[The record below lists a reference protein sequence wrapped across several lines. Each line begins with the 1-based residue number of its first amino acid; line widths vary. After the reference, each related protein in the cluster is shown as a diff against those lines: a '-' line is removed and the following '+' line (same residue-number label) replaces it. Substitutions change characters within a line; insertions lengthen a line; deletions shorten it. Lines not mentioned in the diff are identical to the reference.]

1 MNLLSRLLPDPALVR
16 LETWAHEPAQPTI
29 TLILRS
35 RQRTRRCPLCCR
47 RASRVHSRYERTL
60 ADLPWGEHAVV
71 LRLRVRRLFCDNARC
86 ERRIFTERL
95 PGLVTPWA
103 RRTARLATR
112 LTAVGL
118 ALGGAAGARLS
129 RVLLVPTARN
139 TLLRLIRAAP
149 LASDVTPSVLGV
161 DDWAL
166 RKRHTYGTVLV
177 DLERRRPVALLPDRE
192 AETLARWLRLHPGI
206 KLVARDRSGAYADG
220 IRRGAPEAV
229 QVADRFHLLQNLAEA
244 LETTFTT
251 HVTSLRAVDQARDQA
266 VITDGGPVPVAP
278 PGSPARAATLAAER
292 RQRRMARYQ
301 QVWRLHREGWPGDAI
316 ARQLGLGRSTVVRYL
331 RHEAFPERKGRSDV
345 GRSLLD
351 PWKPLLLKR
360 WNAGQR
366 DGRRLFREL
375 QRRGYRGSYATLAR
389 YTQRLRQAQ
398 ESAMPRPTRSSR
410 RRPSLPSVI
419 DRPERPLTPRTAAW
433 LALRR
438 PERRNSSDTERLA
451 RLRDRDASL
460 AEALDLAEELAGLI
474 RARQPER
481 LGPWLTRAR
490 DGKLPAFRGFARRL
504 GADEAAVRAA
514 AMLPWSTGQVEG
526 QINRLKTIKRQM
538 YGRAKLD
545 LLSRRFLLAA

>member
-1 MNLLSRLLPDPALVR
+1 VNLLSRLLPDPALVR
-16 LETWAHEPAQPTI
+16 LETWAIEPARPAI
-29 TLILRS
+29 TLTLQSRS
-35 RQRTRRCPLCCR
+35 RMACCPLCRR
-47 RASRVHSRYERTL
+47 RANRVHSRYERAL

-95 PGLVTPWA
+95 PGIAAPWS
-103 RRTARLATR
+103 RKTVRLATR

-118 ALGGAAGARLS
+118 AMGGAAGARLS
-129 RVLLVPTARN
+129 HELLIPTARN

-149 LASDVTPSVLGV
+149 LPPEVTPSVLGV

-192 AETLARWLRLHPGI
+192 AETLARWLRQHPGI

-220 IRRGAPEAV
+220 TRRGAPEAV

-251 HVTSLRAVDQARDQA
+251 HVASLRAVDQARDQA
-266 VITDGGPVPVAP
+266 VIADGGPVLVVP
-278 PGSPARAATLAAER
+278 PRPPARAATLAAER
-292 RQRRMARYQ
+292 RERRMARYQ
-301 QVWRLHREGWPGDAI
+301 QVWSLHREGWPGHAI
-316 ARQLGLGRSTVVRYL
+316 ARRLGLGRSTVVRYL
-331 RHEAFPERKGRSDV
+331 RHETFPERKGRSDV

-375 QRRGYRGSYATLAR
+375 QRRGYRGSYPTLAR

-398 ESAMPRPTRSSR
+398 EGAASR
-410 RRPSLPSVI
+410 RARPSQSPSLPSVI

-438 PERRNSSDTERLA
+438 PERRDPGEAERLA
-451 RLRDRDASL
+451 RLRGQDTSL
-460 AEALDLAEELAGLI
+460 AEALDLAEEFAGLI

-490 DGKLPAFRGFARRL
+490 DGKLPAFRGFAKRL
-504 GADEAAVRAA
+504 GADEAAVRTAA
-514 AMLPWSTGQVEG
+514 TLPWSTGQVEG
-526 QINRLKTIKRQM
+526 QINRLKTSKRQM

-545 LLSRRFLLAA
+545 LLAKRFLLAA

>member
-1 MNLLSRLLPDPALVR
+1 VNLPSRLLPDPAAVR
-16 LETWAHEPAQPTI
+16 LETWALEPARSSI
-29 TLILRS
+29 TLTLRS
-35 RQRTRRCPLCCR
+35 RQRTTRCPLCCR

-71 LRLRVRRLFCDNARC
+71 LRLRVRRLFCDNPRC
-86 ERRIFTERL
+86 ERRVFTERL
-95 PGLVTPWA
+95 PGIAAPRS

-129 RVLLVPTARN
+129 RALLVPTARN

-149 LASDVTPSVLGV
+149 LPAAATPAVLGV

-166 RKRHTYGTVLV
+166 RKRHSYGTVLV

-192 AETLARWLRLHPGI
+192 AGTLAAWLREHPGV

-220 IRRGAPEAV
+220 TRRGAPEAV

-244 LETTFTT
+244 LETTFTA
-251 HVTSLRAVDQARDQA
+251 HAASLRAVDRARDQTVSA
-266 VITDGGPVPVAP
+266 DGGPVPVALP
-278 PGSPARAATLAAER
+278 RSPARAATLAAER
-292 RQRRMARYQ
+292 RERRLARHR
-301 QVWRLHREGWPGDAI
+301 QVWALHREGWPGHAI
-316 ARQLGLGRSTVVRYL
+316 ARRLGLGRSTVVRYL
-331 RHEAFPERKGRSDV
+331 RHEVFPERKGRSDV

-351 PWKPLLLKR
+351 PWKRLLLER

-375 QRRGYRGSYATLAR
+375 QGQGYRGSYATLAR

-398 ESAMPRPTRSSR
+398 EGTVPRRSSR
-410 RRPSLPSVI
+410 KRPVLPPVV
-419 DRPERPLTPRTAAW
+419 DAPRRPLTPRTAAW

-438 PERRNSSDTERLA
+438 PERRDAGEAERLA

-460 AEALDLAEELAGLI
+460 AEAVDLAEEFAGLV
-474 RARQPER
+474 RARRPER
-481 LGPWLTRAR
+481 LGPWLARAR
-490 DGKLPAFRGFARRL
+490 DGGLPAFRGFAKRL

-514 AMLPWSTGQVEG
+514 ATLPWSTGPVEG
-526 QINRLKTIKRQM
+526 QINRLKMIKRQM

-545 LLSRRFLLAA
+545 LLGRRFLLAA

>member
-1 MNLLSRLLPDPALVR
+1 MGRVNLLSCLLPDPALVR
-16 LETWAHEPAQPTI
+16 LETWAHEPARPTI
-29 TLILRS
+29 TLTLRS
-35 RQRTRRCPLCCR
+35 RQRTIRCPLCGR

-60 ADLPWGEHAVV
+60 ADLPWGEHAVM

-95 PGLVTPWA
+95 PGIAAPWS

-112 LTAVGL
+112 LTSVGL

-129 RVLLVPTARN
+129 HELGLPTTRN
-139 TLLRLIRAAP
+139 TLLRLIRSAP
-149 LASDVTPSVLGV
+149 LPPEVTPSVLGV

-166 RKRHTYGTVLV
+166 RRRHTYGTVLV

-192 AETLARWLRLHPGI
+192 ADTLAAWLRDHPGVAV
-206 KLVARDRSGAYADG
+206 VARDRSGAYADG

-229 QVADRFHLLQNLAEA
+229 QVVDRFHLLQNLAEA

-251 HVTSLRAVDQARDQA
+251 HAASLRAVDQARHQA
-266 VITDGGPVPVAP
+266 VIADGGLVPVAP
-278 PGSPARAATLAAER
+278 PRSPVRALSLAAER
-292 RQRRMARYQ
+292 RERRMARYR
-301 QVWRLHREGWPGDAI
+301 QVWSLHREGWLGHAI
-316 ARQLGLGRSTVVRYL
+316 ARRLGLGRSTVVRYL
-331 RHEAFPERKGRSDV
+331 RHQVFPERKGRSDV

-375 QRRGYRGSYATLAR
+375 QGRGYRGSYATLAR

-398 ESAMPRPTRSSR
+398 EGAAP
-410 RRPSLPSVI
+410 RRPILPSVI

-438 PERRNSSDTERLA
+438 PERRNADEAERLA
-451 RLRDRDASL
+451 RLRDRDTSL
-460 AEALDLAEELAGLI
+460 AETLDLAEEFAGLI
-474 RARQPER
+474 RARRPEC
-481 LGPWLTRAR
+481 LGPWLARAR
-490 DGKLPAFRGFARRL
+490 DGRLAAFRGFAKRL
-504 GADEAAVRAA
+504 GADEAAVQAA
-514 AMLPWSTGQVEG
+514 AMHPWSTGQVEG

-545 LLSRRFLLAA
+545 LLARRFLLAA

>member
-1 MNLLSRLLPDPALVR
+1 MGRVNLLSCLLPDPALVR
-16 LETWAHEPAQPTI
+16 LETWAHEPARPTI
-29 TLILRS
+29 TLTLRS
-35 RQRTRRCPLCCR
+35 RQRTIRCPLCGR

-60 ADLPWGEHAVV
+60 ADLPWGEHAVM

-95 PGLVTPWA
+95 PGIAAPWS

-112 LTAVGL
+112 LTSVGL

-129 RVLLVPTARN
+129 HELGLPTTRN
-139 TLLRLIRAAP
+139 TLLRLIRSAP
-149 LASDVTPSVLGV
+149 LPPEVTPSVLGV

-166 RKRHTYGTVLV
+166 RRRHTYGTVLV

-192 AETLARWLRLHPGI
+192 ADTLAAWLREHPGVAV
-206 KLVARDRSGAYADG
+206 VARDRSGAYADG
-220 IRRGAPEAV
+220 TRRGAPEAV

-251 HVTSLRAVDQARDQA
+251 HAASLRAVDQARDQA
-266 VITDGGPVPVAP
+266 FIADGGPAPVAP
-278 PGSPARAATLAAER
+278 PRLPARAATLAAER
-292 RQRRMARYQ
+292 RERRMARYQ
-301 QVWRLHREGWPGDAI
+301 QVWSLHREGWPGHAI
-316 ARQLGLGRSTVVRYL
+316 ARRLGLGRSTVVRYL
-331 RHEAFPERKGRSDV
+331 RHQVFPERKGRSDV

-375 QRRGYRGSYATLAR
+375 QGRGYRGSYATLAR

-398 ESAMPRPTRSSR
+398 EGAAP
-410 RRPSLPSVI
+410 RRPILPSVI

-438 PERRNSSDTERLA
+438 PERRNADEAERLA
-451 RLRDRDASL
+451 RLRDRDTSL
-460 AEALDLAEELAGLI
+460 AETLDLAEEFAGLI
-474 RARQPER
+474 RARRPEC
-481 LGPWLTRAR
+481 LGPWLARAR
-490 DGKLPAFRGFARRL
+490 DGRLAAFRGFAKRL
-504 GADEAAVRAA
+504 GADEAAVQAA
-514 AMLPWSTGQVEG
+514 AMHPWSTGQVEG

-545 LLSRRFLLAA
+545 LLGRRFLLAA

>member
-1 MNLLSRLLPDPALVR
+1 MGRVNLLSCLLPDPALVR
-16 LETWAHEPAQPTI
+16 LETWAHEPARPTI
-29 TLILRS
+29 TLTLRS
-35 RQRTRRCPLCCR
+35 RQRTIRCRLCGR

-60 ADLPWGEHAVV
+60 ADLPWGEYAVV

-95 PGLVTPWA
+95 PGIAAPWS

-112 LTAVGL
+112 LTSVGL

-129 RVLLVPTARN
+129 HELGLPTTRN

-149 LASDVTPSVLGV
+149 LPPEVTPSVLGV

-166 RKRHTYGTVLV
+166 RRRHTYGTVLV

-192 AETLARWLRLHPGI
+192 ADTLAAWLRAHPGVAV
-206 KLVARDRSGAYADG
+206 VARDRSGAYADG

-229 QVADRFHLLQNLAEA
+229 HVADRFHLLQNLAEA
-244 LETTFTT
+244 LETTFTA
-251 HVTSLRAVDQARDQA
+251 HAASLRAVDQARDQA
-266 VITDGGPVPVAP
+266 VIADGGPVPVAP
-278 PGSPARAATLAAER
+278 PRSPARAATLAAER
-292 RQRRMARYQ
+292 RERRMARYR
-301 QVWRLHREGWPGDAI
+301 QVWSLHREGWPGHAI
-316 ARQLGLGRSTVVRYL
+316 ARRLGLGRSTVVRYL
-331 RHEAFPERKGRSDV
+331 RHEVFPERKGRSDV

-366 DGRRLFREL
+366 LFREL
-375 QRRGYRGSYATLAR
+375 QGRGYRGSYATLAR

-398 ESAMPRPTRSSR
+398 EGAAP
-410 RRPSLPSVI
+410 RRPILPSVI

-438 PERRNSSDTERLA
+438 PERRNADEAERLA
-451 RLRDRDASL
+451 RLRDRDTSL
-460 AEALDLAEELAGLI
+460 AEALDLAEEFAGLI
-474 RARQPER
+474 RARWPEC
-481 LGPWLTRAR
+481 LGPWLARAR
-490 DGKLPAFRGFARRL
+490 DGRLAAFRGFAKRL
-504 GADEAAVRAA
+504 GADEAAVQAA
-514 AMLPWSTGQVEG
+514 AMHPWSTGQVEG

-545 LLSRRFLLAA
+545 LLARRFLLAA

>member
-1 MNLLSRLLPDPALVR
+1 MGRVNLLSCLLPDPALVR
-16 LETWAHEPAQPTI
+16 LETWAHEPARPTI
-29 TLILRS
+29 TLTLRS
-35 RQRTRRCPLCCR
+35 RQRTIRCPLCGR

-60 ADLPWGEHAVV
+60 ADLPWGEHAVM

-95 PGLVTPWA
+95 PGIAAPWS

-112 LTAVGL
+112 LTSVGL

-129 RVLLVPTARN
+129 HELGLPTTRN
-139 TLLRLIRAAP
+139 TLLRLIRSAP
-149 LASDVTPSVLGV
+149 LPPEVTPSVLGV

-166 RKRHTYGTVLV
+166 RRRHTYGTVLV

-220 IRRGAPEAV
+220 TRRGAPEAV

-251 HVTSLRAVDQARDQA
+251 HAASLRAVDQARHQA
-266 VITDGGPVPVAP
+266 VIADGGLVPVAP
-278 PGSPARAATLAAER
+278 PRSPVRALSLAAER
-292 RQRRMARYQ
+292 RERRMARYR
-301 QVWRLHREGWPGDAI
+301 QVWSLHREGWLGHAI
-316 ARQLGLGRSTVVRYL
+316 ARRLGLGRSTVVRYL
-331 RHEAFPERKGRSDV
+331 RHQVFPERKGRSDV

-375 QRRGYRGSYATLAR
+375 QGRGYRGSYATLAR

-398 ESAMPRPTRSSR
+398 EGAAP
-410 RRPSLPSVI
+410 RRPILPSVI

-438 PERRNSSDTERLA
+438 PERRNADEAERLA
-451 RLRDRDASL
+451 RLRDRDTSL
-460 AEALDLAEELAGLI
+460 AETLDLAEEFAGLI
-474 RARQPER
+474 RARRPEC
-481 LGPWLTRAR
+481 LGPWLARAR
-490 DGKLPAFRGFARRL
+490 DGRLAAFRGFAKRL
-504 GADEAAVRAA
+504 GADEAAVQAA
-514 AMLPWSTGQVEG
+514 AMHPWSTGQVEG

-545 LLSRRFLLAA
+545 LLGRRFLLAA

>member
-1 MNLLSRLLPDPALVR
+1 VKLLPRLLPDPTSVR
-16 LETWAHEPAQPTI
+16 LETWAIEPAQPKI
-29 TLILRS
+29 TLTLQSRS
-35 RQRTRRCPLCCR
+35 RTACCPLCRR
-47 RASRVHSRYERTL
+47 RANRVHSRYERTL
-60 ADLPWGEHAVV
+60 ADLPWGEHAIL

-86 ERRIFTERL
+86 ERRIFAERL
-95 PGLVTPWA
+95 PGIATPWS
-103 RRTARLATR
+103 RKTARLAGR
-112 LTAVGL
+112 LTALGL

-129 RVLLVPTARN
+129 RELLMPTARN

-149 LASDVTPSVLGV
+149 LPPEATPSVLGV
-161 DDWAL
+161 DDWAF
-166 RKRHTYGTVLV
+166 RKRHTYGSVLV

-192 AETLARWLRLHPGI
+192 AETLACWLRQHPGI

-244 LETTFTT
+244 LETTFTAHT
-251 HVTSLRAVDQARDQA
+251 ASLRAVDQARDQA
-266 VITDGGPVPVAP
+266 VIAGGGPVPVVP
-278 PGSPARAATLAAER
+278 PRSPARAATLAAER
-292 RQRRMARYQ
+292 RERRLARYR
-301 QVWRLHREGWPGDAI
+301 QVWALHREGWPGHAI
-316 ARQLGLGRSTVVRYL
+316 ARQLGVGRSTVVRYL
-331 RHEAFPERKGRSDV
+331 RHEVFPERKGRSDV

-366 DGRRLFREL
+366 DGRQLFREL
-375 QRRGYRGSYATLAR
+375 QGRGYRGSYPTLAR
-389 YTQRLRQAQ
+389 YTQRLRLAQ
-398 ESAMPRPTRSSR
+398 ESTAPRQARSSGR
-410 RRPSLPSVI
+410 QPVLPSVI

-438 PERRNSSDTERLA
+438 PERRNAGEAERLA
-451 RLRDRDASL
+451 RLRDRDTSL
-460 AEALDLAEELAGLI
+460 AEAVDLAEEFAGLV

-490 DGKLPAFRGFARRL
+490 DGRLPAFRGFAKRL
-504 GADEAAVRAA
+504 GADEAAVQAA
-514 AMLPWSTGQVEG
+514 AIHPWSTGQVEG

-545 LLSRRFLLAA
+545 LLGRRFLLAA

>member
-1 MNLLSRLLPDPALVR
+1 LLPDPALVR
-16 LETWAHEPAQPTI
+16 LETWAHEPARPTI
-29 TLILRS
+29 TLTLRS
-35 RQRTRRCPLCCR
+35 RQRTIRCPLCGR

-60 ADLPWGEHAVV
+60 ADLPWGEHAVM

-95 PGLVTPWA
+95 PGIAAPWS

-112 LTAVGL
+112 LTSVGL

-129 RVLLVPTARN
+129 HELGLPTTRN
-139 TLLRLIRAAP
+139 TLLRLIRSAP
-149 LASDVTPSVLGV
+149 LPPEVTPSVLGV

-166 RKRHTYGTVLV
+166 RRRHTYGTVLV

-192 AETLARWLRLHPGI
+192 ADTLAAWLRDHPGVAV
-206 KLVARDRSGAYADG
+206 VARDRSGAYADG

-229 QVADRFHLLQNLAEA
+229 QVVDRFHLLQNLAEA

-251 HVTSLRAVDQARDQA
+251 HAASLRAVDQARHQA
-266 VITDGGPVPVAP
+266 VIADGGLVPVAP
-278 PGSPARAATLAAER
+278 PRSPVRALSLAAER
-292 RQRRMARYQ
+292 RERRMARYR
-301 QVWRLHREGWPGDAI
+301 QVWSLHREGWLGHAI
-316 ARQLGLGRSTVVRYL
+316 ARRLGLGRSTVVRYL
-331 RHEAFPERKGRSDV
+331 RHQVFPERKGRSDV

-375 QRRGYRGSYATLAR
+375 QGRGYRGSYATLAR

-398 ESAMPRPTRSSR
+398 EGAAP
-410 RRPSLPSVI
+410 RRPILPSVI

-438 PERRNSSDTERLA
+438 PERRNADEAERLA
-451 RLRDRDASL
+451 RLRDRDTSL
-460 AEALDLAEELAGLI
+460 AETLDLAEEFAGLI
-474 RARQPER
+474 RARRPEC
-481 LGPWLTRAR
+481 LGPWLARAR
-490 DGKLPAFRGFARRL
+490 DGRLAAFRGFAKRL
-504 GADEAAVRAA
+504 GADEAAVQAA
-514 AMLPWSTGQVEG
+514 AMHPWSTGQVEG

-545 LLSRRFLLAA
+545 LLGRRFLLAA

>member
-1 MNLLSRLLPDPALVR
+1 MGRVNLLSCLLPDPALVR
-16 LETWAHEPAQPTI
+16 LETWAHEPARPTI
-29 TLILRS
+29 TLTLRS
-35 RQRTRRCPLCCR
+35 RQRTIRCPLCGR

-60 ADLPWGEHAVV
+60 ADLPWGEHAVM

-95 PGLVTPWA
+95 PGIAAPWS

-112 LTAVGL
+112 LTSVGL

-129 RVLLVPTARN
+129 HELGLPTTRN
-139 TLLRLIRAAP
+139 TLLRLIRSAP
-149 LASDVTPSVLGV
+149 LPPEVTPSVLGV

-166 RKRHTYGTVLV
+166 RRRHTYGTVLV

-192 AETLARWLRLHPGI
+192 ADTLAAWLRDHPGVAV
-206 KLVARDRSGAYADG
+206 VARDRSGAYADG

-229 QVADRFHLLQNLAEA
+229 QVVDRFHLLQNLAEA

-251 HVTSLRAVDQARDQA
+251 HAASLRAVDQARHQA
-266 VITDGGPVPVAP
+266 VIADGGLVPVAP
-278 PGSPARAATLAAER
+278 PRSPVRALSLAAER
-292 RQRRMARYQ
+292 RERRMARYR
-301 QVWRLHREGWPGDAI
+301 QVWSLHREGWLGHAI
-316 ARQLGLGRSTVVRYL
+316 ARRLGLGRSTVVRYL
-331 RHEAFPERKGRSDV
+331 RHQVFPERKGRSDV

-375 QRRGYRGSYATLAR
+375 QGRGYRGSYATLAR

-398 ESAMPRPTRSSR
+398 EGAAP
-410 RRPSLPSVI
+410 RRPILPSVI

-438 PERRNSSDTERLA
+438 PERRNADEAERLA
-451 RLRDRDASL
+451 RLRDRDTSL
-460 AEALDLAEELAGLI
+460 AETLDLAEEFAGLI
-474 RARQPER
+474 RARRPEC
-481 LGPWLTRAR
+481 LGPWLARAR
-490 DGKLPAFRGFARRL
+490 DGRLAAFRGFAKRL
-504 GADEAAVRAA
+504 GADEAAVQAA
-514 AMLPWSTGQVEG
+514 AMHPWSTGQVEG

-545 LLSRRFLLAA
+545 LLGRRFLLAA